1 MEFKGAI
8 SKTKSKFR
16 TIEVTGENEY
26 MPKNEEL
33 VKVPLLGKV
42 TAGMP
47 IEAIE
52 QPDEF
57 FSLPA
62 DILPRKRDYFFT
74 LKGIWFKY
82 D

>member
-1 MEFKGAI
+1 
-8 SKTKSKFR
+8 
-16 TIEVTGENEY
+16 
-26 MPKNEEL
+26 MPKNEEI

-57 FSLPA
+57 FSLLQ
-62 DILPRKRDYFFT
+62 IFFLEKRLFYF
-74 LKGIWFKY
+74 KGIWFKY